1 MLALFHIKEVKMSD
15 YTAIQ
20 ELITRDIKLKTLELE
35 NCLNLY
41 SGNFFAKMLA
51 RNKISI
57 IHISA

>member
-1 MLALFHIKEVKMSD
+1 MSD

-20 ELITRDIKLKTLELE
+20 ELITGDIKLKTLELE

-57 IHISA
+57 IHIPA